1 MLQKKSSTLLP
12 PEVVGESATASEQT
26 LAPRGAA
33 LSAMD
38 RQCRQS
44 KSAAENLNV
53 RWHGKKGGGDPAG
66 KRFSAECSPEVL
78 LKRLPLVLQL
88 KHE

>member
-1 MLQKKSSTLLP
+1 MFAVSSIVFLCELMLQKKSSTLLP

-53 RWHGKKGGGDPAG
+53 RWHGKKGRGAPPG
-66 KRFSAECSPEVL
+66 KGFLHNVP
-78 LKRLPLVLQL
+78 LKCF
-88 KHE
+88 

>member
-1 MLQKKSSTLLP
+1 MLP
-12 PEVVGESATASEQT
+12 PEVVGESATASEQA

-53 RWHGKKGGGDPAG
+53 RWHGKKGGGTPPG
-66 KRFSAECSPEVL
+66 KGFLQNVPLKCFEEVASGIAVEARV
-78 LKRLPLVLQL
+78 KS
-88 KHE
+88 